1 MNNKWSTSFSDV
13 KSETNS
19 RPCLLGF
26 AAGSPYSKNV
36 GHITVCVGIRSAKS
50 GQFCKLMDGW
60 SSQVVEKQWGNYNDF
75 ISKVRIYK

>member
-1 MNNKWSTSFSDV
+1 VNNKWSPSFSDV

-36 GHITVCVGIRSAKS
+36 GHITVCVGIRSAK
-50 GQFCKLMDGW
+50 
-60 SSQVVEKQWGNYNDF
+60 VVNFVN
-75 ISKVRIYK
+75 

>member
-1 MNNKWSTSFSDV
+1 MNNKWSPSFSDV

-19 RPCLLGF
+19 RQCLLGF

-50 GQFCKLMDGW
+50 GQFCKLMDVW

-75 ISKVRIYK
+75 MSKVRIYK